1 MKAEERVRLMI
12 VDDHPIYRC
21 GLRAILDLEGD
32 VETVAEASSGAEALA
47 KAAEL
52 LPDVIL
58 MDVKMRG
65 MDGPETTRQIKA
77 AHPSVQIIG
86 LSGYD
91 DEECVFEMVKAGA
104 IGYLLKD
111 SAPEQLLQAIRQ
123 AAKGGSQL
131 DPLIAR
137 RVLEEFAQ
145 LATSHN
151 LKKIDPYD
159 GLSSRELEVLR
170 SIATG
175 HSNKEV
181 ASHLCISERTV
192 ENHVRNIYQKLHIR
206 DRSQAILYAVRKG
219 LIEVSESPRG

>member
-1 MKAEERVRLMI
+1 MKLGDQVRLMI
-12 VDDHPIYRC
+12 VDDHPVYRH
-21 GLRAILDLEGD
+21 GLRAILDVERD
-32 VETVAEASSGAEALA
+32 IETVAEASNGTEAVT

-65 MDGPETTRQIKA
+65 MNGPETTRQIKA

-91 DEECVFEMVKAGA
+91 DEECVFEMIKAGA

-111 SAPEQLLQAIRQ
+111 SAPAQLVQAIRD

-131 DPLIAR
+131 DPSIAR
-137 RVLEEFAQ
+137 KVLKEFAQ
-145 LATSHN
+145 LASMQDQKRVD
-151 LKKIDPYD
+151 LYD
-159 GLSSRELEVLR
+159 GLSARELEVLK
-170 SIATG
+170 SIAMG
-175 HSNKEV
+175 RSNREV
-181 ASHLCISERTV
+181 ASDLCISERTV

-219 LIEVSESPRG
+219 LIELSEP